1 MKRLAFFV
9 EGYSELLFI
18 EKLIWKIADSKNVT
32 IDRGSIKGGKTIP
45 RLFEIFTAT
54 NVTSGDEYYV
64 LIVNCQG
71 DRQVKSRMIEEHK
84 RFTDQGYEKIIGL
97 RDVRPDFQHSD
108 IPRLKTHMQQDFDP
122 SLAPAEVILS
132 TMEIES
138 LFLGEA
144 THFEKIDPAI
154 TASSINA
161 RLGFDPVSDD
171 MELRPEPAVDLTNCY
186 AIAGKTY
193 NKYLVQD
200 TINVLDFDHI
210 HLVQPAR
217 FQSLARL
224 VSNIDNFL
232 FTAA

>member
-9 EGYSELLFI
+9 EGYSELLFV
-18 EKLIWKIADSKNVT
+18 EKLIWKIAGSRVVR
-32 IDRGSIKGGKTIP
+32 IERGSIKGGKTIP
-45 RLFEIFTAT
+45 KRFEIFTAK
-54 NVTSGDEYYV
+54 NVTSGEEYYV

-71 DRQVKSRMIEEHK
+71 DSQVKTRMIEEH
-84 RFTDQGYEKIIGL
+84 RSFTSQGYEKIIGL
-97 RDVRPDFQHSD
+97 RDVFPDFQHSD
-108 IPRLKTHMQQDFDP
+108 IPQLQTRMQQNFDT
-122 SLAPAEVILS
+122 SLTPAEVILS

-138 LFLGEA
+138 LFLGES

-154 TASSINA
+154 TASSIKA

-171 MELRPEPAVDLTNCY
+171 MELRPEPAADLANCY

-193 NKYLVQD
+193 NKYLVKD
-200 TINVLDFDHI
+200 TIDVLDFDHVY
-210 HLVQPAR
+210 LTQPAR
-217 FQSLARL
+217 FQSLAQL